1 MRPGP
6 RVPKSG
12 EERAHAQGRERARQN
27 ASLENELSSVLF
39 SRSAVAPG
47 AEEGRIEK
55 SAAARA
61 RRSPGLSQAGIPPR
75 SPGLLPK
82 FDPRRDAGG
91 SPLASRARS
100 TDSKRQRRKRGRER
114 QREREPNLAC
124 SLSPDQRVES
134 FAFARSRLRSP
145 LPPAGWQGTASRGSL
160 WGRKGPGE
168 GSEHQRRGARGGRAI
183 EKKKGGKR
191 AGSEPS
197 LALLGSLGFPCHQ
210 IFNSKAGSNAA
221 PRALLTDLDGAA
233 ARRRDRAHRG
243 HGPEHGRGHRERRA
257 G

>member
-75 SPGLLPK
+75 SPGLLPNST
-82 FDPRRDAGG
+82 RDATQEGL
-91 SPLASRARS
+91 LASRARS

-145 LPPAGWQGTASRGSL
+145 IPPADWQGIASRGSL
-160 WGRKGPGE
+160 WGGKGPGE

-210 IFNSKAGSNAA
+210 IFNSRAGSNAA

-233 ARRRDRAHRG
+233 ARRRDRAHGG
-243 HGPEHGRGHRERRA
+243 HGPEEGRGHRERRA

>member
-1 MRPGP
+1 MKSPPPLALAARPG
-6 RVPKSG
+6 
-12 EERAHAQGRERARQN
+12 
-27 ASLENELSSVLF
+27 SLKPAFLPVLLACF
-39 SRSAVAPG
+39 LNST
-47 AEEGRIEK
+47 
-55 SAAARA
+55 
-61 RRSPGLSQAGIPPR
+61 
-75 SPGLLPK
+75 
-82 FDPRRDAGG
+82 RDATQEGL
-91 SPLASRARS
+91 LASRARS

-145 LPPAGWQGTASRGSL
+145 IPPADWQGIASRGSL
-160 WGRKGPGE
+160 WGGKGPGE

-191 AGSEPS
+191 AGSQPS

-210 IFNSKAGSNAA
+210 IFNSRAGSNAA

>member
-1 MRPGP
+1 MKSPPPLALAARPGSLKP
-6 RVPKSG
+6 AFLPVLLACFLNSTRDATQEG
-12 EERAHAQGRERARQN
+12 LLLHREREALKAKGRGE
-27 ASLENELSSVLF
+27 S
-39 SRSAVAPG
+39 
-47 AEEGRIEK
+47 EG
-55 SAAARA
+55 
-61 RRSPGLSQAGIPPR
+61 G
-75 SPGLLPK
+75 
-82 FDPRRDAGG
+82 RD
-91 SPLASRARS
+91 
-100 TDSKRQRRKRGRER
+100 
-114 QREREPNLAC
+114 REREPNLAC

-145 LPPAGWQGTASRGSL
+145 IPPADWQGTASRGSL
-160 WGRKGPGE
+160 WGGEGPGE
-168 GSEHQRRGARGGRAI
+168 GLEHQRRGARGGRAI